1 MFIFV
6 AVSLIIKFPA
16 HMGIKR
22 VRSHLSLI
30 FNVNSKGFI
39 RLCFTNL
46 WVRENIKNLWTI
58 ICDRAN

>member
-39 RLCFTNL
+39 RGKRFRDLSGSKWEAYFPT
-46 WVRENIKNLWTI
+46 
-58 ICDRAN
+58 